1 MLAFC
6 LGNAPWPG
14 VGLPPDAG
22 PSEGFRAQVAVDRM
36 CPYNPHV
43 EALTPTVTVLGDGD
57 VRGLFR
63 INEVGRRGPDPVGLV
78 AL

>member
-1 MLAFC
+1 MAWC
-6 LGNAPWPG
+6 
-14 VGLPPDAG
+14 GLPPDAG
-22 PSEGFRAQVAVDRM
+22 PSEGFRAQAAVTERALS
-36 CPYNPHV
+36 NHV